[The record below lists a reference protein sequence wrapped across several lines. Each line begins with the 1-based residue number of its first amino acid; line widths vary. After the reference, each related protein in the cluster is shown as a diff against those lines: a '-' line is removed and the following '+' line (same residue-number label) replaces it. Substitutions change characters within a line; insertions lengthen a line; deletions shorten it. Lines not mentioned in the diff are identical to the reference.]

1 VDDAPARPAERAEG
15 ESPSD
20 PPLAARSG
28 WSVGRLVKVAF
39 AVGVLGFGAAFV
51 FGRWDQLRHA
61 LSQASVGWIVVAT
74 LLVAVGQWAASLGF
88 RSVLSAAGREIPVIA
103 AGRVYFVSQLGK
115 YLPGSIWPIVVI
127 TEMSRRY
134 GISRKAS
141 AIAGVLGM
149 YFAMTT
155 AAVLGVILVPLG
167 AIGHSS
173 RLLWL
178 ILLAPVL
185 IAMLHPRVVIWAVAA
200 ALRLTRRQ
208 PLAVEFTSSQWRGAV
223 GWPALCWALFGLH
236 CWVLVIALGGPAT
249 ASLGVAVG
257 GFCLAYTAGTL
268 FVPTPAGAGVRE
280 AVLGVA
286 LAAVIT
292 ESAAFTNDSIVVVV
306 LLSRVTFA
314 VLDFGQAGAAML
326 LSRRSHHVRVAR

>member
-1 VDDAPARPAERAEG
+1 VDDARARPAERAED
-15 ESPSD
+15 ESPRD
-20 PPLAARSG
+20 PPPAARSR
-28 WSVGRLVKVAF
+28 WSVGRLAKIAF
-39 AVGVLGFGAAFV
+39 ALGVLGFGAAFV
-51 FGRWDQLRHA
+51 IRRWDDLRHA

-74 LLVAVGQWAASLGF
+74 LLVAVGQWAGSLGF

-103 AGRVYFVSQLGK
+103 AARVYFVSQLGK
-115 YLPGSIWPIVVI
+115 YLPGSIWPIVVV

-155 AAVLGVILVPLG
+155 ATLLGVILVPLG
-167 AIGHSS
+167 ATGHAS
-173 RLLWL
+173 RLRWL
-178 ILLAPVL
+178 LVLAPVL
-185 IAMLHPRVVIWAVAA
+185 VVMLHPRVITWAVAA

-208 PLAVEFTSSQWRGAV
+208 PLAVEFTSAEWRGAV
-223 GWPALCWALFGLH
+223 AWPALCWVLFGLH

-249 ASLGVAVG
+249 ASLAVAVG

-280 AVLGVA
+280 TVLGLA

-292 ESAAFTNDSIVVVV
+292 ESPAFTNDSIVVVV
-306 LLSRVTFA
+306 LLSRMIFA
-314 VLDFGQAGAAML
+314 VLDFAQAGAAML
-326 LSRRSHHVRVAR
+326 LSRRSHHVRVAG